1 MEIFLI
7 YPKSL
12 VRPLKPT
19 TNLLNPIKKGC
30 AVTNSYFDTHV
41 HFGQF
46 EDVYYSPHTV
56 IETLAAHNVKGAYLS
71 STTSCMAWNDENE
84 KEIII
89 THIKDEFEEAIQ
101 CAKKLKF
108 KLYPVYWIIPKRHF
122 ENDTFFDIFSETPYQ
137 GLKIHPRAHDW
148 NLKNEKICD
157 LMDCACQFAKSRKIP
172 IFIHTGYCEFELPE
186 KFEEWYKNY
195 PSVTFVLLHCKKTDS
210 VRALFEKYAN
220 VLGDISFCTADM
232 VDELVKAGFSER
244 LYFGSDFPIMDYLYG
259 KRDNGIGNLTKV
271 YSDLLETWQ
280 SYRFTINMT
289 HALKR

>member
-1 MEIFLI
+1 M
-7 YPKSL
+7 
-12 VRPLKPT
+12 T
-19 TNLLNPIKKGC
+19 D
-30 AVTNSYFDTHV
+30 SYFDTHV

-89 THIKDEFEEAIQ
+89 THIKDEFEEAIL

-122 ENDTFFDIFSETPYQ
+122 ENDTFSDVFSETPYQ

-148 NLKNEKICD
+148 NLKNEKIRD
-157 LMDCACQFAKSRKIP
+157 LMDCACQFAESRKIP
-172 IFIHTGYCEFELPE
+172 IFIHTGYCEFESPE

-195 PSVTFVLLHCKKTDS
+195 PSVTFILLHCKKTDS
-210 VRALFEKYAN
+210 VKTLFERY
-220 VLGDISFCTADM
+220 T
-232 VDELVKAGFSER
+232 KAFRGQKRR
-244 LYFGSDFPIMDYLYG
+244 LRTVG
-259 KRDNGIGNLTKV
+259 KTL
-271 YSDLLETWQ
+271 
-280 SYRFTINMT
+280 
-289 HALKR
+289 